1 MAQTGALAKDNH
13 QKSWKYTSE
22 TSRTDRG
29 HQRKFSIF
37 VLPLFSPREGRP
49 PALKPAW
56 GATLPL
62 QEWRVGSCPAA
73 PRSRAGLLL
82 WDDMLLY
89 IPIWTRLL
97 WNVRKCVV
105 SGRHRQYPLLPATAR
120 SQTLFCVCI
129 LSEFDVV
136 HKSQALY
143 SLCSASGKYTGICKS
158 QKVPSSF
165 QYDTKDVS
173 CMNFSSKSPICID
186 LGSWTKC
193 LHCPPRAFQRDFE
206 YHYIPDRLSNCHP
219 FSTGGKCFGF
229 SDMEKE
235 LHGSG

>member
-13 QKSWKYTSE
+13 QKSWKYTSK

-62 QEWRVGSCPAA
+62 QEWRVGSCPGA

-105 SGRHRQYPLLPATAR
+105 SGRHRQCPLLPATAR
-120 SQTLFCVCI
+120 SQKLFCVCI
-129 LSEFDVV
+129 LFEFDVV
-136 HKSQALY
+136 HKVRHY
-143 SLCSASGKYTGICKS
+143 IHSAVPVEVHRDLQISKS
-158 QKVPSSF
+158 QKFIPIWHQRCILHELF
-165 QYDTKDVS
+165 QQITYLYRFGVLNKMFTLSPKSISKGFWVS
-173 CMNFSSKSPICID
+173 
-186 LGSWTKC
+186 
-193 LHCPPRAFQRDFE
+193 LHPR
-206 YHYIPDRLSNCHP
+206 
-219 FSTGGKCFGF
+219 
-229 SDMEKE
+229 
-235 LHGSG
+235 